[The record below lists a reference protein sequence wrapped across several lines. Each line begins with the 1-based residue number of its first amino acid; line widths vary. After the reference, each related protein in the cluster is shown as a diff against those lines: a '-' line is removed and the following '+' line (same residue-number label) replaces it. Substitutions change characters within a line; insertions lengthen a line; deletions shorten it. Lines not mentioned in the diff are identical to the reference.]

1 MDLTNQAEIV
11 KGLISI
17 DVALSQWPNITL
29 EVSEHFYVVS
39 WILALLMLIILFNLA
54 LLTTGIIVYA
64 IHYLKKMFSA
74 QGNPSVPLHEIPEG
88 LVVNTDQ

>member
-1 MDLTNQAEIV
+1 MDLTNQTEAL

-17 DVALSQWPNITL
+17 DVALTQWPNITL

-54 LLTTGIIVYA
+54 VLTTGIIGYA
-64 IHYLKKMFSA
+64 IYYFKKMLTA
-74 QGNPSVPLHEIPEG
+74 QSNPSVPLHEIPEG
-88 LVVNTDQ
+88 LVVQTDQ